1 MRIHPIR
8 SLLIVGG
15 FTLFL
20 VTWLDLLSIPP
31 CAADTLFRLLAR
43 YLTTLSYS
51 VAVAYAAYLKVQ
63 GFTATVHA
71 YGRAKWRVTV
81 SKVS

>member
-1 MRIHPIR
+1 MCC
-8 SLLIVGG
+8 
-15 FTLFL
+15 T
-20 VTWLDLLSIPP
+20 
-31 CAADTLFRLLAR
+31 AKAR

-51 VAVAYAAYLKVQ
+51 VAVAYAAYLKAQ

-71 YGRAKWRVTV
+71 YGHAKWRVTV